1 MEIGFNSALQIFEEK
16 KVACNFVFVKPSSLK
31 VLRERL
37 LARGGIECEEEL
49 LNKRIGEAEKEIALA
64 ESDGQKIGCKV
75 FTNGSKVETFID
87 EVE

>member
-1 MEIGFNSALQIFEEK
+1 M
-16 KVACNFVFVKPSSLK
+16 KPSSLK

-37 LARGGIECEEEL
+37 LASGGIESEEEEL
-49 LNKRIGEAEKEIALA
+49 LNKRISEAEKEIVLA

-75 FTNGSKVETFID
+75 FTNGSKVETFLD

>member
-1 MEIGFNSALQIFEEK
+1 M
-16 KVACNFVFVKPSSLK
+16 KPSSLK

-37 LARGGIECEEEL
+37 LASGGIESEEEEL

-64 ESDGQKIGCKV
+64 ECDGQKIGCKV
-75 FTNGSKVETFID
+75 FTNGSKLETFLD

>member
-1 MEIGFNSALQIFEEK
+1 M
-16 KVACNFVFVKPSSLK
+16 KPSSLK

-37 LARGGIECEEEL
+37 LASGGIESEEEEL

-75 FTNGSKVETFID
+75 FTNGSKLETFLD